1 MVIQRGHGM
10 QADQPI
16 ADSAAELV
24 PFLELFGQVLVFRDR
39 HRQVETVEHHLVAF
53 GAGDQP
59 PENRRD
65 DHENV
70 QRPVHQPGQR
80 RLPRR
85 RSGEDLR
92 RRAETACEQSQPDQ
106 DEYGQAEHEV

>member
-1 MVIQRGHGM
+1 M

-59 PENRRD
+59 AENRRD

-70 QRPVHQPGQR
+70 QRPVHQPGQC
-80 RLPRR
+80 RLPVRR
-85 RSGEDLR
+85 GREDLR
-92 RRAETACEQSQPDQ
+92 RRAEAACEQSQPDQ
-106 DEYGQAEHEV
+106 NEYGQAEHEV